1 MYDYFTLL
9 KFLLSNFYNSV
20 KKKGFKKYV
29 VLRKKQYICAVI
41 AIMNVWST

>member
-20 KKKGFKKYV
+20 KKKALKSMSF
-29 VLRKKQYICAVI
+29 
-41 AIMNVWST
+41 

>member
-29 VLRKKQYICAVI
+29 VLKKS
-41 AIMNVWST
+41 STFAQL